1 MGEDNYK
8 LFQPT
13 NIIMIRLFVMRLKWT
28 RIMSWQFDVN
38 VPCKG
43 GGMEFN
49 NLCFG
54 RAQDCN
60 TSFQIIFERFQK
72 KVGWNSTILKNQNEW
87 LKYHPSCGII
97 WLGFVIF

>member
-13 NIIMIRLFVMRLKWT
+13 NIIMIRLFVMRLKWM
-28 RIMSWQFDVN
+28 RIMSWQFDVD

-43 GGMEFN
+43 GDNMCM
-49 NLCFG
+49 CFG

-60 TSFQIIFERFQK
+60 TSFQIIF
-72 KVGWNSTILKNQNEW
+72 
-87 LKYHPSCGII
+87 
-97 WLGFVIF
+97 